1 MNTNTVDAL
10 KKLYK
15 TMVGTDWPYGP
26 NPTDAEVI
34 SKLADDLAE
43 ASNDS
48 GEQNNNSGEQNNGSG
63 EQTNEPGTP

>member
-1 MNTNTVDAL
+1 MGNTVDAL

-43 ASNDS
+43 ASN
-48 GEQNNNSGEQNNGSG
+48 NSGEQNN
-63 EQTNEPGTP
+63 EPGTP